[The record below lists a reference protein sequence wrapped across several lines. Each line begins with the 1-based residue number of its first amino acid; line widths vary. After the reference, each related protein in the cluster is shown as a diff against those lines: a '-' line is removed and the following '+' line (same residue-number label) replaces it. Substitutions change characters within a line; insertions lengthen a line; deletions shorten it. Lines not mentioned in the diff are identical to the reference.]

1 MAKYTKHYTILWHDT
16 DANREVRPSRLITYM
31 QETANYQFRDMGM
44 TLDQLRDEKGLAF
57 LLSRMTVCFYKP
69 LCAYDEIDVI
79 SWVCEARGLSCNRCF
94 SVERNGE
101 VVAEAFTVWGLMDLN
116 AKKLLPASEGFFG
129 MEPYPALTLSAPLRL
144 HIPSSA
150 PLEYAG
156 ERSIA
161 YSELDYNFHMNNTN
175 YADFVCNFLPDVHA
189 KQVKAIVLSFLHEA
203 HFAHTIRVFR
213 YVDEENK
220 VAYFRTQDESGTTCL
235 EAQLFFE
242 EKQNFAK
249 EIVL

>member
-16 DANREVRPSRLITYM
+16 DANREVRPSRLSTYM

-44 TLDQLRDEKGLAF
+44 TLDQVRDEKGLAF
-57 LLSRMTVCFYKP
+57 LLSRMTICFYKP
-69 LCAYDEIDVI
+69 LYAYDEIDVI

-129 MEPYPALTLSAPLRL
+129 MEPYP
-144 HIPSSA
+144 
-150 PLEYAG
+150 
-156 ERSIA
+156 SIA